1 MNFKSLWIQHKYRF
15 LLTIGLILLEATILI
30 LFPLFIGD
38 AIDGAIHNE
47 YSGAIQL
54 GVLGFSLLVIGAG
67 RRMFDS
73 RFYAKVYQNMGV
85 DAIGRL
91 KDKEASIKTARLGM
105 IKELMEFLENSL
117 PEFIN
122 NTIGLVGIIAILA
135 ALNLNV
141 FYGSLVVSIIIFF
154 IYGLGSNKT
163 MRYNERTN
171 NELERQVDV
180 VSKNL
185 EDELSMHLKEMMKWN
200 IKLSDLEVVNFS
212 FSWMVAVVFLVVS
225 IIISVGDG
233 IVQYG
238 ALFALVMYVFQY
250 IENIINLPL
259 FYQNLLR
266 LKEIVF
272 RLRRT

>member
-1 MNFKSLWIQHKYRF
+1 MNFKSLWIQYKYRF

-30 LFPLFIGD
+30 LFPLFIGN

-47 YSGAIQL
+47 SSGAIQL
-54 GVLGFSLLVIGAG
+54 GVLGFSLLIVGAG

-105 IKELMEFLENSL
+105 IKELIEFLENSL

-122 NTIGLVGIIAILA
+122 NTIGLVGVIAILA
-135 ALNLNV
+135 TLNLNV
-141 FYGSLVVSIIIFF
+141 FYGSLAVSIIIFF
-154 IYGLGSNKT
+154 IYGLGSKKT
-163 MRYNERTN
+163 MQYNERTN

-180 VSKNL
+180 VSQNL
-185 EDELSMHLKEMMKWN
+185 ENELSMHLKEMMKWN

-212 FSWMVAVVFLVVS
+212 FSWMVAVAFLVVS

-233 IVQYG
+233 IVQFG

-266 LKEIVF
+266 LKEIFF
-272 RLRRT
+272 RLKRT